1 MQAPRSS
8 VVQFE
13 IGSVNEIIE
22 VVDNVLRE
30 DYVWKQFNLLTVM
43 VEAHHSS
50 IRESY
55 QCKALLNLS
64 DAY

>member
-30 DYVWKQFNLLTVM
+30 DYV
-43 VEAHHSS
+43 
-50 IRESY
+50 
-55 QCKALLNLS
+55 
-64 DAY
+64 